1 MYHRS
6 MRRLLAVVLTTLLAV
21 VTACGTQ
28 ASGPLP
34 AGAHPSAISKMVCSS
49 EARQKLG
56 QALGENPNTVTVPTW
71 SAHLYSC
78 TYEFPQGQ
86 MTISVKE
93 LSSEAQTTTFFDD
106 QARQLGKRQD
116 LYGLGQGAFLTKN
129 GSVVARKDYKV
140 LIVDTSGLPSSFSA
154 GSGSGTPAETV
165 STVIMGCWAG
175 D

>member
-1 MYHRS
+1 
-6 MRRLLAVVLTTLLAV
+6 MRHLLAVVPFALAAV
-21 VTACGTQ
+21 LTACGTP
-28 ASGPLP
+28 AAGPQP
-34 AGAHPSAISKMVCSS
+34 AEKNPSAISKMVCSS

-56 QALGENPNTVTVPTW
+56 QALGENPKTVTLPTW
-71 SAHLYSC
+71 GAHLYSC

-86 MTISVKE
+86 MTVSVKE
-93 LSSEAQTTTFFDD
+93 LSSEAQTTAFFDE
-106 QARQLGKRQD
+106 QEHHYGKRQD
-116 LYGLGQGAFLTKN
+116 LYGLGQGAFLTN
-129 GSVVARKDYKV
+129 DGSVVARKDYKF